1 MIGKR
6 RRLLINWQLF
16 KSQGAFMNRILLRN
30 SIAALATTLIA
41 GTSVC
46 FAADVEKTVV
56 QKDGW
61 ASYAKQLAVSV
72 ERVNK
77 ACGSTLSA
85 SYDKSTYP
93 EFDPIKD
100 RTQSACQ
107 AGVDALAAVCASDA
121 GKSAV
126 KQLKRASCRFST
138 QGTGVASEAGTLM
151 INIDPAKSTITGKQP
166 GGYTWASAIKEIM

>member
-1 MIGKR
+1 MIR
-6 RRLLINWQLF
+6 TFSLL
-16 KSQGAFMNRILLRN
+16 NR
-30 SIAALATTLIA
+30 AALLVAFA
-41 GTSVC
+41 ACVGTVH
-46 FAADVEKTVV
+46 AADVDKTVA

-77 ACGSTLSA
+77 ACGSAITA
-85 SYDKSTYP
+85 SYDKSTYT

-107 AGVDALAAVCASDA
+107 AGVDALAAVCATDA

-126 KQLKRASCRFST
+126 KTLKRASCRFST
-138 QGTGVASEAGTLM
+138 NGTGVANDGGTLM
-151 INIDPAKSTITGKQP
+151 INIDPAKSTITGKPP